1 MQIQS
6 PRLLVVDDEPLNQ
19 EIIAEYLDDSPYSL
33 QTADDGAIAWS
44 ILESQPKSFDAV
56 LLDRMMP
63 NMDGIEVIE
72 RMKKH
77 PELRGVPVIMQTAAA
92 AKDDVVSG
100 LQAGAYYY
108 LTKPFEEGVL
118 RSIVDAAVED
128 YRRHCSLVEQL
139 QTRDGV
145 LHMIQSVELSIRTLD
160 DARNTATFIADACPQ
175 PERVVMGFSF
185 IADACPQPER
195 VVMGFSELLVNGV
208 EHGNLQI
215 SYADKSRLNSAGE
228 WEGEIQRRLADPA
241 HAHKRVKV
249 EYRRTSDKVTVRIT
263 DEGNGFEW
271 QRYLEMD
278 STRAFDSHGRG
289 IAMAR
294 MLSFDKVTYLGSGN
308 QVEVEVNLPSLS

>member
-1 MQIQS
+1 MQIQG

-19 EIIAEYLDDSPYSL
+19 EIIAEYLGDSAYTL
-33 QTADDGAIAWS
+33 KMADDGAIAWS
-44 ILESQPKSFDAV
+44 ILQSQPDSFDAV

-72 RMKKH
+72 RMKQH
-77 PELRGVPVIMQTAAA
+77 PSLRGVPVIMQTAAA

-128 YRRHCSLVEQL
+128 YRRHRTLVEQL

-145 LHMIQSVELSIRTLD
+145 LHMIESVELSIRTLD

-175 PERVVMGFSF
+175 PERVVMGFS
-185 IADACPQPER
+185 
-195 VVMGFSELLVNGV
+195 ELLVNGV
-208 EHGNLQI
+208 EHGNLQV

-228 WEGEIQRRLADPA
+228 WENEIQRRLADPA

-249 EYRRTSDKVTVRIT
+249 QYQRVSDKVTVRIT
-263 DEGNGFEW
+263 DEGDGFDWE
-271 QRYLEMD
+271 RYLEMD
-278 STRAFDSHGRG
+278 PARAFDSHGRG

-308 QVEVEVNLPSLS
+308 QVEVEINLTPLS

>member
-77 PELRGVPVIMQTAAA
+77 PELCGVPVIMQTAAA

-160 DARNTATFIADACPQ
+160 DARNTAT
-175 PERVVMGFSF
+175 F

>member
-1 MQIQS
+1 MQYHN
-6 PRLLVVDDEPLNQ
+6 PTLLVVDDEPLNQ
-19 EIIAEYLDDSPYSL
+19 EIIAEYLDDSPYDL
-33 QTADDGAIAWS
+33 QTAGDGAIAWS
-44 ILESQPKSFDAV
+44 ILESQPDSFDAV

-63 NMDGIEVIE
+63 NMGGIEVIQ
-72 RMKKH
+72 RMKEH

-92 AKDDVVSG
+92 SKDDVVSG

-128 YRRHCSLVEQL
+128 YRRHRALVEQL

-145 LHMIQSVELSIRTLD
+145 LHMIQSAELSIRTLD

-175 PERVVMGFSF
+175 PERVVMGFS
-185 IADACPQPER
+185 
-195 VVMGFSELLVNGV
+195 ELLVNGV

-215 SYADKSRLNSAGE
+215 TYADKSRLNTAGE
-228 WEGEIQRRLADPA
+228 WELEIGRRLVDPA

-249 EYRRTSDKVTVRIT
+249 ELQRTRDKLCVRIT
-263 DEGNGFEW
+263 DQGAGFDWEH
-271 QRYLEMD
+271 YLEMD
-278 STRAFDSHGRG
+278 PTRAFDSHGRG

-294 MLSFDKVTYLGSGN
+294 MLSFDKITYLGSGN
-308 QVEVEVNLPSLS
+308 QVEVEINLPTEQ

>member
-128 YRRHCSLVEQL
+128 YRRHRALVEQL
-139 QTRDGV
+139 RTRDGV

-160 DARNTATFIADACPQ
+160 DARSTAT
-175 PERVVMGFSF
+175 F

-215 SYADKSRLNSAGE
+215 SYADKSRLNSTGE
-228 WEGEIQRRLADPA
+228 WEQEIQRRLADPA

-249 EYRRTSDKVTVRIT
+249 EYRRASDKLTVRIT
-263 DEGNGFEW
+263 DEGDGFEW

-278 STRAFDSHGRG
+278 PTRAFDSHGRG

-294 MLSFDKVTYLGSGN
+294 LLSFDKVTYFGSGN
-308 QVEVEVNLPSLS
+308 QVEVEINLPSLS